1 MWEDIELL
9 VWTDGQLVQ
18 KIYSWITVVFFDQLS
33 GAARTWK
40 LVVTLFFSRFHPFL
54 FISNLFQLF
63 HGWNQQKTTKKNK
76 KRVFFIFCLLLKTGR
91 HEKAGRLFS
100 FFVSFRLIS
109 VFFRKFIQTKS
120 KDYSFTLLAKNV
132 VWAYLWVDAHYPSLS
147 PLSPTW
153 AYQRFLCHLFEV
165 KKGNAFYLGEGGG
178 GWGINQR
185 VLFVQR
191 STWGKMQ

>member
-1 MWEDIELL
+1 MDG
-9 VWTDGQLVQ
+9 WTISPKNLQLDNCCVFRPAFGCCAHLKAGCNTFFQ
-18 KIYSWITVVFFDQLS
+18 PFSPFFVYFKPFPVISWLKSTKNDE
-33 GAARTWK
+33 K
-40 LVVTLFFSRFHPFL
+40 E
-54 FISNLFQLF
+54 
-63 HGWNQQKTTKKNK
+63 QKTC
-76 KRVFFIFCLLLKTGR
+76 FFIFCLILKTGR

-165 KKGNAFYLGEGGG
+165 KKDNAFHLGEGGG
-178 GWGINQR
+178 GLGY
-185 VLFVQR
+185 
-191 STWGKMQ
+191 